1 MFCFLFITW
10 IIISCNS
17 LEKVKFCVNCKHF
30 LDSTIDTKYGKCSLF
45 LKKDTHINYLVIG
58 VIHNEYYYCSTMR
71 ENECGEKGKYYE
83 QKLKNI
89 TNNYDLLY

>member
-1 MFCFLFITW
+1 MKFILFFLIPIFA
-10 IIISCNS
+10 
-17 LEKVKFCVNCKHF
+17 LKPLPKFCIDCKHF
-30 LDSTIDTKYGKCSLF
+30 IPDRNDDIYGKCSLF
-45 LKKDTHINYLVIG
+45 LKKNTHINYLVKG

-89 TNNYDLLY
+89 TDNYDLLY